1 MDEGR
6 SAHSCLGLTSDTAVG
21 RLGGEANRG
30 RKADNPAEAGD
41 LSESFTDDSPDSA
54 PSGTARSSITVAAWT
69 LISRITGLLRVV
81 VIGAVL
87 GPTFFANAFLSANS
101 VPNLIYTALA
111 GPVLALVLVPAL
123 VHSLAERGV
132 AASAQLLSRVTGYL
146 LFWASVAAGA
156 VVLASPL
163 VALAVTAGIPDDAM
177 RWRAWQLTIVMVVF
191 VAPQVICYTLAA
203 VGAAVQQARGRFA
216 LASAAPA
223 LESLGLIATMVVFA
237 LWHGTGVE
245 VLDVSLGMLLV
256 LGVGSTLSVA
266 AHAVAQ
272 LIGAYRVGL
281 PVRVRGGWRT
291 DPDAGEVTHRLRRSL
306 IVTAFPAF
314 SMFVMLAVAA
324 TVPGGVF
331 VFQAAL
337 SMYFVIAA
345 LGGRAVTVATLPG
358 MSAAAKDGDVGRFGA
373 AWRQALTYSVIASL
387 PALCLLLAFA
397 GPVASALANGEL
409 HDPTIVRWLTAC
421 LAVFAV
427 AQLAH
432 AFYEVSRQALF
443 ARLDTSGPRRTSTV
457 VMATRTVVALSVLF
471 LPADGYRLVGLCC
484 AVLLADLVAA
494 LMTLFM
500 IRTAIRPER
509 LLDARRLAIVGA
521 ATVAMLPA
529 SAFGSWLVQHQVHD
543 RLPQLAVGFVMG
555 VVALACFG
563 LVLALLTGQLPTV
576 IAKARARLRT

>member
-1 MDEGR
+1 M
-6 SAHSCLGLTSDTAVG
+6 
-21 RLGGEANRG
+21 
-30 RKADNPAEAGD
+30 
-41 LSESFTDDSPDSA
+41 
-54 PSGTARSSITVAAWT
+54 AAWT

-87 GPTFFANAFLSANS
+87 GPTFFANAFLAANS
-101 VPNLIYTALA
+101 VPNLIFTALA

-132 AASAQLLSRVTGYL
+132 AASGQLLSRVTGYL
-146 LFWASVAAGA
+146 LFWASVTAGA

-163 VALAVTAGIPDDAM
+163 VALAVTAGIPDDAT
-177 RWRAWQLTIVMVVF
+177 RWRAWQLTIVIVVF

-223 LESLGLIATMVVFA
+223 LENLGLIATVVVFA

-245 VLDVSLGMLLV
+245 VLDVSVGMLLV

-272 LIGAYRVGL
+272 LIGAYRLGL
-281 PVRVRGGWRT
+281 PVRVRRGWRT
-291 DPDAGEVTHRLRRSL
+291 DPDAPEVTHRLRRSL
-306 IVTAFPAF
+306 IVTAFPAL
-314 SMFVMLAVAA
+314 SMFFMLAVAA

-337 SMYFVIAA
+337 SMYFLIGA

-358 MSAAAKDGDVGRFGA
+358 MSAAAKDGDVGRFGS
-373 AWRQALTYSVIASL
+373 AWRQALTYSMIASL

-397 GPVASALANGEL
+397 EPVASALANGEL
-409 HDPTIVRWLTAC
+409 HEPTIVRWLTAC
-421 LAVFAV
+421 VAVFAV

-432 AFYEVSRQALF
+432 ALYEVSRQALF

-457 VMATRTVVALSVLF
+457 VMATRAVVALSVLL

-509 LLDARRLAIVGA
+509 LLDPRRLAIVGA

-529 SAFGSWLVQHQVHD
+529 STFGFWLVQYQVHD

-555 VVALACFG
+555 VAALACFG
-563 LVLALLTGQLPTV
+563 LVLALLTGQRPIV
-576 IAKARARLRT
+576 IAKVRARLRA

>member
-1 MDEGR
+1 M
-6 SAHSCLGLTSDTAVG
+6 
-21 RLGGEANRG
+21 
-30 RKADNPAEAGD
+30 
-41 LSESFTDDSPDSA
+41 
-54 PSGTARSSITVAAWT
+54 AAWT

-101 VPNLIYTALA
+101 VPNLTYTALA

-123 VHSLAERGV
+123 VRSLAERGV
-132 AASAQLLSRVTGYL
+132 AASGQLLSRVTGYL
-146 LFWASVAAGA
+146 LFWSSIAAGA

-163 VALAVTAGIPDDAM
+163 VALAVTAGIPDDAT
-177 RWRAWQLTIVMVVF
+177 RWRAWQLTIVIVVL
-191 VAPQVICYTLAA
+191 VAPQVLGYTLAA
-203 VGAAVQQARGRFA
+203 IGAAVQQTRGRFV

-223 LESLGLIATMVVFA
+223 LENLGLIATMVVFA
-237 LWHGTGVE
+237 LLYEPGVD
-245 VLDVSLGMLLV
+245 VLDVSLDMLLV
-256 LGVGSTLSVA
+256 LGVGSTLSIA

-272 LIGAYRVGL
+272 LIGAYRLGL
-281 PVRVRGGWRT
+281 PVWVRGGWRT
-291 DPDAGEVTHRLRRSL
+291 DPDAREVTHRLRRSL

-345 LGGRAVTVATLPG
+345 IGAKAVTVAALPG
-358 MSAAAKDGDVGRFGA
+358 MSAAAKDNDTGRFSA
-373 AWRQALTYSVIASL
+373 AWRQALTYSLIASL

-397 GPVASALANGEL
+397 EPVASALANGEL
-409 HDPTIVRWLTAC
+409 HDPSIVRWLTAC

-443 ARLDTSGPRRTSTV
+443 TRLDTSGPRRTSTV
-457 VMATRTVVALSVLF
+457 VMATRTVVALSVLL
-471 LPADGYRLVGLCC
+471 LPADAYRLVGLCC

-494 LMTLFM
+494 VMTLFM
-500 IRTAIRPER
+500 VRTAIRPER
-509 LLDARRLAIVGA
+509 LVDSRRLAIVGA

-529 SAFGSWLVQHQVHD
+529 STFGSWLVQHQVHD
-543 RLPQLAVGFVMG
+543 RMPQLAVGFVMG
-555 VVALACFG
+555 LVALVCFG
-563 LVLALLTGQLPTV
+563 LVLALLTGQLSTV
-576 IAKARARLRT
+576 IAKVRVRLRA